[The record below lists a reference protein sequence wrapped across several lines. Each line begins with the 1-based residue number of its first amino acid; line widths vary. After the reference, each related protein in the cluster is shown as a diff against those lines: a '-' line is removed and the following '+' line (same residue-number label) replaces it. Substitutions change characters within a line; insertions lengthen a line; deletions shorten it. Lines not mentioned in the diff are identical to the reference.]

1 MEYMRVSV
9 YRCVNSAAEMH
20 GWDVEMSLTGESI
33 REDSDEELVTLVNE
47 TANNTSQISSVIPR
61 DSLGASEDATYLMR
75 SVKNN
80 GGSATY
86 IGIGGD
92 NPSGHHTSTFD
103 IDEDCLPIGVS
114 LLSQSAFELLS

>member
-1 MEYMRVSV
+1 
-9 YRCVNSAAEMH
+9 MH
-20 GWDVEMSLTGESI
+20 ECDVELSLTGESI
-33 REDSDEELVTLVNE
+33 REDSDEELVTLVSE
-47 TANNTSQISSVIPR
+47 TASHISQTFSVVPR
-61 DSLGASEDATYLMR
+61 DTLGASEDATYLMR

-103 IDEDCLPIGVS
+103 IDEGCLPIGVS
-114 LLSQSAFELLS
+114 LLSRSAFELLS